1 MIKYELN
8 LDQSFVLNK
17 AQSYFKNNQYW
28 SYVYYVHNKIELFS
42 PTDKSHI
49 FYMLGVIY
57 ASWKSYDK
65 AIFAFKTATILN
77 DKNNLAYRELA
88 KLYMYLEYKDEFRDA
103 FYLYSR
109 VSKLTMDDN
118 YLINYYNEECTDNS
132 ESRKLVLVDNE
143 YKFKKIKSHAQFLL
157 AEGNIDEAM
166 ELYEQLAMEQPTNK
180 ELLEKL
186 TLYYLGYFDEKKLL
200 KICLH
205 RMNTFADDVE
215 AIAIY
220 LQVKSN
226 DSTFD
231 DTILYNK
238 MLGMKITNI
247 ESLKSVCTV
256 VEGKADYKKCLE
268 IIEQFAVENN
278 YQNNYE
284 VMVMKTMTYLKIGD
298 KSSASKIIGKIN
310 IAYGIFGLGSIL
322 PYFLKVDINELK
334 ISAINYIPDSMW
346 YMTKQ
351 LLIEIGVKVKAGKK
365 VSNEQ
370 FWQAFEMLFLTA
382 DEDDVIDFL
391 ITYKNQFTLKNHS
404 KIDIIIH
411 FRALSNIMKAGVLY
425 ALLVCGIR
433 EIDLPYA
440 GINKKVVFEPIE
452 GIEEYP
458 QCYNDAYMYAFAYC
472 CIYTED
478 FNAHLITSAKEL
490 LEVMKITKRKFQDV
504 YALAGAIIC
513 NAYVLI
519 SNSMIEEVARV
530 VECSSKKLKNY
541 IDIIKRQGTFF
552 EYESDDM
559 FEMLIKRMSGE
570 FAEFDFDNE

>member
-1 MIKYELN
+1 M
-8 LDQSFVLNK
+8 
-17 AQSYFKNNQYW
+17 
-28 SYVYYVHNKIELFS
+28 
-42 PTDKSHI
+42 
-49 FYMLGVIY
+49 
-57 ASWKSYDK
+57 
-65 AIFAFKTATILN
+65 
-77 DKNNLAYRELA
+77 
-88 KLYMYLEYKDEFRDA
+88 
-103 FYLYSR
+103 
-109 VSKLTMDDN
+109 
-118 YLINYYNEECTDNS
+118 
-132 ESRKLVLVDNE
+132 
-143 YKFKKIKSHAQFLL
+143 
-157 AEGNIDEAM
+157 
-166 ELYEQLAMEQPTNK
+166 
-180 ELLEKL
+180 
-186 TLYYLGYFDEKKLL
+186 
-200 KICLH
+200 
-205 RMNTFADDVE
+205 
-215 AIAIY
+215 
-220 LQVKSN
+220 
-226 DSTFD
+226 
-231 DTILYNK
+231 
-238 MLGMKITNI
+238 
-247 ESLKSVCTV
+247 
-256 VEGKADYKKCLE
+256 
-268 IIEQFAVENN
+268 
-278 YQNNYE
+278 
-284 VMVMKTMTYLKIGD
+284 
-298 KSSASKIIGKIN
+298 
-310 IAYGIFGLGSIL
+310 
-322 PYFLKVDINELK
+322 
-334 ISAINYIPDSMW
+334 
-346 YMTKQ
+346 
-351 LLIEIGVKVKAGKK
+351 
-365 VSNEQ
+365 
-370 FWQAFEMLFLTA
+370 
-382 DEDDVIDFL
+382 IDFL